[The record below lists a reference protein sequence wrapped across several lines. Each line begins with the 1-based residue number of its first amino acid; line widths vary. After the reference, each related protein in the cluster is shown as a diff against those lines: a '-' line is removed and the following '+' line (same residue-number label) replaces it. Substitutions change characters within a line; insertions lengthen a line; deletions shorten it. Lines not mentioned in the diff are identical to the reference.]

1 PKRPSHHP
9 ARFSGSRTGSVGTAV
24 RSVEREWCSVP
35 PGAGQWRS
43 APDGAGNGLRRPAD
57 GLLVRSTGW
66 LYVVVR

>member
-1 PKRPSHHP
+1 M
-9 ARFSGSRTGSVGTAV
+9 
-24 RSVEREWCSVP
+24 RSVERVWCWVL
-35 PGAGQWRS
+35 PGAGRWRS